1 MIKKVIKIEEFYKK
15 NYNYIE
21 NIKKLCNFTTQTY
34 KQKPDKVATGIKP
47 CG

>member
-21 NIKKLCNFTTQTY
+21 NIKKTL
-34 KQKPDKVATGIKP
+34 
-47 CG
+47 

>member
-21 NIKKLCNFTTQTY
+21 NIKKYGAQNEAVVEVDGQ
-34 KQKPDKVATGIKP
+34 IR
-47 CG
+47 

>member
-21 NIKKLCNFTTQTY
+21 NIKKNFVILPR
-34 KQKPDKVATGIKP
+34 KPISRSPIKSLQV
-47 CG
+47 